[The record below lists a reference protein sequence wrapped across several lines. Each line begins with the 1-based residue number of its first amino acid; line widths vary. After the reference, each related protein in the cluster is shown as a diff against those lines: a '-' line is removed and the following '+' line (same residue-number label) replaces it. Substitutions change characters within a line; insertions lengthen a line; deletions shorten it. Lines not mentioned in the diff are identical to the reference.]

1 MSKTEL
7 TRQVESALWMHNNE
21 QGTFGCFEVTI
32 GWFGKE
38 IVDFITYKTTGEF
51 RCYEIKVSVS
61 DFNSNASLSFHGD
74 LNYYV
79 IPDNL
84 LDDLR
89 KYTAKRFGREDFTLF
104 DRHLKDIGIGLITMS
119 EQGNL
124 HCLIKAKRKP
134 VTHGTRATLLESMLR
149 SLSREVKKFYANEPY
164 WLVKEG
170 AANEQ

>member
-1 MSKTEL
+1 MSKTEM
-7 TRQVESALWMHNNE
+7 TRKVEAALWQYNNV
-21 QGTFGCFEVTI
+21 QGTFGCFEVMI
-32 GWFGKE
+32 GWLGKE

-61 DFNSNASLSFHGD
+61 DFNSKAKLSFYGD
-74 LNYYV
+74 FNYYV

-89 KYTAKRFGREDFTLF
+89 KYTSKRFKKDDPVIF
-104 DRHLKDIGIGLITMS
+104 DRQIKNSGIGLITVS

-124 HCLIKAKRKP
+124 NFLIKAKRKP
-134 VTHGTRATLLESMLR
+134 VTHGTRATLLESTLR

-164 WLVKEG
+164 WTIKES